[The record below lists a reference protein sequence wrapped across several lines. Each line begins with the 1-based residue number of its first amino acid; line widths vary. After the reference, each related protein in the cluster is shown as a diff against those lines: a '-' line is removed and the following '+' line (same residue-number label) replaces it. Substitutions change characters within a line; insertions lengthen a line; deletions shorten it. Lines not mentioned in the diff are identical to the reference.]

1 MPATI
6 ELFRTARPGRS
17 TDGLMRLSLPRQGNR
32 DLACPIQ
39 QHLERWVARKLGG
52 ISHERR
58 VANIAI
64 ELFEIARPL
73 HGLRPRDLR
82 LLRWA
87 AVVHDVGRSI
97 CDATHP
103 EQGAALVL
111 DAPSLPLTETDR
123 RYLAYLTLYHRG
135 KVPAPGHDDVLAR
148 TDDHERLI
156 RVLALL
162 RAADGLDNRVLARKL
177 RVPPKVSFGLAHR
190 AAGPRRSTLHVSC
203 YLEKDSTKA
212 RRVYQRRKKFKLL
225 EEVLR
230 CEVVSQIIAGDGKD

>member
-6 ELFRTARPGRS
+6 ELYRTARPGRS
-17 TDGLMRLSLPRQGNR
+17 TDGPVRLTLPRQGNR
-32 DLACPIQ
+32 DFACPIH

-58 VANIAI
+58 VANIAT
-64 ELFEIARPL
+64 ELFEISRPL
-73 HGLRPRDLR
+73 HGLRSRDLR

-97 CDATHP
+97 CDETHP

-111 DAPSLPLTETDR
+111 DSAGLPLTATDR

-135 KVPAPGHDDVLAR
+135 KVPEPGRDDLLAR
-148 TDDHERLI
+148 TDDHGRLL

-162 RAADGLDNRVLARKL
+162 RAADGLDNRALARKL
-177 RVPPKVSFGLAHR
+177 HAPPKVSFGLAHR
-190 AAGPRRSTLHVSC
+190 ANGPRRSTLHVSC

-225 EEVLR
+225 EELLR
-230 CEVVSQIIAGDGKD
+230 CEVVPQIIAGDRKN